1 MAIAVIIPTLNEEQ
15 ALPGTLAC
23 VMRLGFDEIV
33 VVDGGSTDKTRD
45 VATSLGF
52 EVQGSRFQEHRANPE
67 IHTSQFPT
75 SNLERRTALAMFL
88 TTAPGRASQMN
99 AGAATSQADVL
110 LFLHADTRLPDEARQ
125 AIERAL
131 GDSACVGGRFDVRFE
146 RDRGLAWLIARLISL
161 RSRWSGIATG
171 DQALFVRRDVFAK
184 LGGFA
189 DIPIMEDVDFT
200 RRLKQAG
207 RMEALRARV
216 VTSYRRWEQCG
227 VLRTILLMWTLR
239 LLYWL
244 GVHPNKLKAF
254 YTSAGKRTGS

>member
-1 MAIAVIIPTLNEEQ
+1 MTIAVIIPALNEEQ
-15 ALPGTLAC
+15 ALPGTLAR

-33 VVDGGSTDKTRD
+33 VVDGGSSDRTVEIVRSLGRETRD
-45 VATSLGF
+45 AKHEARSPRLLM
-52 EVQGSRFQEHRANPE
+52 SPA
-67 IHTSQFPT
+67 
-75 SNLERRTALAMFL
+75 
-88 TTAPGRASQMN
+88 GRAKQMN
-99 AGAATSQADVL
+99 AGAAASQADVL

-131 GDSACVGGRFDVRFE
+131 GDSVCVGGRFDVRFE

-171 DQALFVRRDVFAK
+171 DQALFVRREVFVK

-189 DIPIMEDVDFT
+189 DITIMEDVDFT
-200 RRLKQAG
+200 RRLKPAG

-227 VLRTILLMWTLR
+227 ALRTILLMWTLR

-244 GVHPNKLKAF
+244 GVHPNRLNAF
-254 YTSAGKRTGS
+254 YASVR